1 MERITVNVPSPVLNK
16 IRKYA
21 HKNDLSLSSS
31 VLKLV
36 EFALAIDAKKIE
48 KKEENDREN
57 DLKKSFDAPNS
68 GGVIDQKI
76 NELIIQNA
84 IILKEILHDGFN
96 FDDKKID
103 EIKAK
108 VAKARSSILS
118 KTA

>member
-1 MERITVNVPSPVLNK
+1 MDRIQVGFPAPVLK
-16 IRKYA
+16 KVRKYA
-21 HKNDLSLSSS
+21 HKNDLSMSAS

-36 EFALAIDAKKIE
+36 EFALAIDAKKNEINEE
-48 KKEENDREN
+48 KDKENGLQNSPEVTG
-57 DLKKSFDAPNS
+57 S

-108 VAKARSSILS
+108 VTKARSSILS

>member
-31 VLKLV
+31 VVKLV
-36 EFALAIDAKKIE
+36 EFALAIEAKKNE
-48 KKEENDREN
+48 KSDESKQESDQQR
-57 DLKKSFDAPNS
+57 SFDMTDP
-68 GGVIDQKI
+68 GGNINKTI

-96 FDDKKID
+96 FDDKKIE

-108 VAKARSSILS
+108 VNKARSSILNKS
-118 KTA
+118 P